1 MSSLKE
7 DLLRPDAYPS
17 PASVE
22 LAETHVSW
30 VFLVGREVYKVKKP
44 VDFGFLD
51 FRTLEKR
58 RRACEAEVRL
68 NARLAPEVYAGVV
81 PVRRAANGRHRI
93 EGPGETVDWA
103 VHMVRLDDDRRA
115 DHLLAR
121 GGLGARDIDAVAAS
135 LAHFHDRAR
144 CDVETGAFGT
154 PAAIQRSVLENFA
167 QTRADVGRYV
177 RPAEADEIERQQ
189 TTFLR
194 DRADSFQRRIDA
206 ARVRDGHGDLRL
218 EHLYLDGDRI
228 TIIDCIEFN
237 DRFRFA
243 DVCADVA
250 FLSMDLAWHGRVDLA
265 ELLLARYARHANDFD
280 LYELVDFYE
289 SYRAY
294 VRGKVSMFLASD
306 GGAEEG
312 LRARAEKDARRYLL
326 LALSAGRRSLLAPV
340 LVCVGGLIAS
350 GKSTVGEAI
359 SFELGAPVV
368 DADRTRKHMLGVE
381 PTFHVEEGAWR
392 GAYDPEFTERV
403 YAEVLRRASTVLSS
417 GRTVVVDASFR
428 SREMRR
434 RARELATAHGVPFRF
449 VECRAAPEV
458 CRERLERRERESGVS
473 DARLPIFDDFR
484 ARFEP
489 PDEIAD
495 HERLVLDTGL
505 PLENSLATLRAH
517 LQTWPRG
524 LVT

>member
-1 MSSLKE
+1 MSTLKE
-7 DLLRPDAYPS
+7 DLLRSDAYPT
-17 PASVE
+17 PAPVE

-30 VFLVGREVYKVKKP
+30 VFLVGSEVYKVKKP

-51 FRTLEKR
+51 FRTLEQR
-58 RRACEAEVRL
+58 RSACEAEVQL
-68 NARLAPEVYAGVV
+68 NARLAPEVYRGVV
-81 PVRRAANGRHRI
+81 PVRRAQGRHRI

-103 VHMVRLDDDRRA
+103 VHMVRLADDRRA

-121 GGLGARDIDAVAAS
+121 GALGAHDVDAAAER
-135 LAHFHDRAR
+135 LARFHEHAR
-144 CDVETGAFGT
+144 CDAETGAFGT
-154 PAAIQRSVLENFA
+154 AAAIAQSVLENFA

-177 RPAEADEIERQQ
+177 RPTEADEIERQQ

-194 DRADSFQRRIDA
+194 ESEDSFQRRIDT

-218 EHLYLDGDRI
+218 EHLYLNGDRI

-280 LYELVDFYE
+280 MYELVDFYE
-289 SYRAY
+289 GYRAY
-294 VRGKVSMFLASD
+294 VRAKVSMLLASD
-306 GGAEEG
+306 QGAHES
-312 LRARAEKDARRYLL
+312 LRTRAEKDARRYLL
-326 LALSAGRRSLLAPV
+326 FALSAGRRSLLSPA

-350 GKSTVGEAI
+350 GKSTVAEAI

-392 GAYDPEFTERV
+392 GAYDPDFTERV
-403 YAEVLRRASTVLSS
+403 YAEVLRRAGVVLSS

-428 SREMRR
+428 SRETRR
-434 RARELATAHGVPFRF
+434 RARELANVHGVPFHF

-473 DARLPIFDDFR
+473 DARLSIFEDFR
-484 ARFEP
+484 ARFET

-495 HERLVLDTGL
+495 AERLVLDTGR
-505 PLENSLATLRAH
+505 PLEASLATLRSH
-517 LQTWPRG
+517 LATWPRG
-524 LVT
+524 LVA

>member
-1 MSSLKE
+1 MSPLKE
-7 DLLRPDAYPS
+7 DLLRPDAYPR
-17 PASVE
+17 PAAVE

-30 VFLVGREVYKVKKP
+30 VFLVGADVYKVKKP

-51 FRTLEKR
+51 FRSPEQR

-68 NARLAPEVYAGVV
+68 NGRLAPEVYEGVV
-81 PVRRAANGRHRI
+81 PVRRDPDGRHRVD
-93 EGPGETVDWA
+93 GPGETVDWA
-103 VHMVRLDDDRRA
+103 VHMVRLPDDRRA

-121 GGLGARDIDAVAAS
+121 NELGDDEIDAVAS
-135 LAHFHDRAR
+135 RLAHFHAAAR
-144 CDVETGAFGT
+144 CDTETGRFGT
-154 PAAIQRSVLENFA
+154 PAAIEESVLENFA
-167 QTRADVGRYV
+167 QTRGDVGRYV

-194 DRADSFQRRIDA
+194 DHADLFERRIDA

-218 EHLYLDGDRI
+218 EHVYLDGHRI

-250 FLSMDLAWHGRVDLA
+250 FLSMDLAWHGHVDLA
-265 ELLLARYARHANDFD
+265 ERLLARYARDANDFD
-280 LYELVDFYE
+280 LYALVDFYE

-294 VRGKVSMFLASD
+294 VRAKVSMMLAAD
-306 GGAEEG
+306 EGADEA
-312 LRARAEKDARRYLL
+312 LRSRAEKDVRRYLL
-326 LALSAGRRSLLAPV
+326 LALSTGRRSLLAPS
-340 LVCVGGLIAS
+340 LVCVGGIIAS
-350 GKSTVGEAI
+350 GKSTVGDAI
-359 SFELGAPVV
+359 SLELSAPVV

-403 YAEVLRRASTVLSS
+403 YAEVLRRAAVVLAS

-434 RARELATAHGVPFRF
+434 RARELAAAHGVPFRF
-449 VECRAAPEV
+449 VECRVAPDV
-458 CRERLERRERESGVS
+458 CRQRLERRERESGVS
-473 DARLPIFDDFR
+473 DARLPIFEDFC

-489 PDEIAD
+489 PDELSAD
-495 HERLVLDTGL
+495 ERLVLDTGQ
-505 PLENSLATLRAH
+505 PLDTSLAILRAH
-517 LQTWPRG
+517 LETWPRG
-524 LVT
+524 LVA